1 MKNDVALCHIK
12 CQVQHV
18 LARPDWGAPLEQS
31 IRLPHL
37 VEVDVVVAHVFWQ
50 VEVRLEVQG
59 DMISSKTRVGLAV
72 WSRISLID
80 QGVLDGI
87 LKVVELEL
95 VLHVILANKHRT
107 VQVDLLCVG
116 DVYFDFIGIILFI
129 LVLERASGKLASLFD
144 VEGLVLG

>member
-1 MKNDVALCHIK
+1 
-12 CQVQHV
+12 
-18 LARPDWGAPLEQS
+18 
-31 IRLPHL
+31 
-37 VEVDVVVAHVFWQ
+37 
-50 VEVRLEVQG
+50 
-59 DMISSKTRVGLAV
+59 MISSKTRVGLAV

-95 VLHVILANKHRT
+95 VLHVILANKHCT

-129 LVLERASGKLASLFD
+129 LMLERASGKLASLFD
-144 VEGLVLG
+144 IEGLVLG